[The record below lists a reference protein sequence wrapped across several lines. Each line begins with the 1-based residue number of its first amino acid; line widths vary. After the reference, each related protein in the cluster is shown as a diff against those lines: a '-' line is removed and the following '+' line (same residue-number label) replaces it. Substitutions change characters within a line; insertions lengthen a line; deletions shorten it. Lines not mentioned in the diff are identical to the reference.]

1 MHKVHCFILLPTLF
15 LAFTLYGEEWKERRE
30 LAVRELFC
38 LKKVH
43 SFRHIREEECNF
55 LVKKLSESAADGSP
69 VDLSKAL
76 FWLTASILF
85 RVAFGQNF
93 HESKFIDKE
102 KIKELVFE
110 AETALGSFTC
120 SDFFPVAGLG
130 WLVDWLSGQHKRRND
145 VFFKLDDLFQ
155 RVIDDHLTP

>member
-1 MHKVHCFILLPTLF
+1 MEK
-15 LAFTLYGEEWKERRE
+15 EKWKERRE

-76 FWLTASILF
+76 FWLTASILYLF

-155 RVIDDHLTP
+155 RVIDDHLTLEDHKITKTSSTLCWI